1 MYQLYQ
7 KISIFLFILS
17 LLCLNIPKVLA
28 TESCVEQILQINKN
42 PYYPLNEVAIND
54 FETNKDILNLKI
66 KDLNNKKQI
75 IPFNVVASGVVEDV
89 NTSETKLTG
98 DFSGFNSLSASTD
111 LNAWN
116 RNLIEEVNSLEI
128 KISESELAILES
140 NEQELILN
148 AFLDILSSKELG
160 DIFEK
165 KLHILQR
172 VLEFYEVQSSLGR
185 LDNKGMSDTE
195 KVIQELQDK
204 IFSNEIRYVEKI
216 NYLKIDSDSIS
227 QKPSLSTL
235 NLKKTKEDCI
245 YDFQSL
251 NIAKFELE
259 ILKLEVSR
267 FNFFNSLNIDSS
279 LNFKQPAF
287 ASSVGTELSFSINIT
302 ADIFDGGV
310 KKTKLQDLLSKIS
323 AKNHAISRLEDKYLE
338 LENRRLQ
345 TERVFIKSVKT
356 LENQLEDLSK
366 TSRVRSRKSLGQSVF
381 LELSNTTISYL
392 NTVETVLRLKTDY
405 LKGKAI
411 FLKEVNGF
419 GSYRNLISEHW
430 FFLKL

>member
-1 MYQLYQ
+1 M
-7 KISIFLFILS
+7 
-17 LLCLNIPKVLA
+17 A
-28 TESCVEQILQINKN
+28 SCVEQILQIDKN
-42 PYYPLNEVAIND
+42 PYYPLNEVVVND
-54 FETNKDILNLKI
+54 LKTNKDILNLKI

-75 IPFNVVASGVVEDV
+75 IPFNVVATGVVEDV

-98 DFSGFNSLSASTD
+98 DYSGFNSLSASTD

-116 RNLIEEVNSLEI
+116 RNLIEKINDIEI

-140 NEQELILN
+140 NERELILN
-148 AFLDILSSKELG
+148 AFLDILSSKELS

-165 KLHILQR
+165 KLHILNK
-172 VLEFYEVQSSLGR
+172 VLEFYEVQTSLGR

-195 KVIQELQDK
+195 KAIQELRDK

-216 NYLKIDSDSIS
+216 NYLQINGDSIS
-227 QKPSLSTL
+227 QNTSLSSL
-235 NLKKTKEDCI
+235 KLKKTKEDCI

-259 ILKLEVSR
+259 ILELEVSR
-267 FNFFNSLNIDSS
+267 FNFLNSLNIDSS
-279 LNFKQPAF
+279 LDFKQPAF

-302 ADIFDGGV
+302 TNIFDGGV
-310 KKTKLQDLLSKIS
+310 KKTKLQDLLGKIS
-323 AKNHAISRLEDKYLE
+323 AKNQAINRLEDKYVE

-366 TSRVRSRKSLGQSVF
+366 KLQELRSRKSLGQSVF
-381 LELSNTTISYL
+381 LEFSNTKISYL
-392 NTVETVLRLKTDY
+392 NTIETILRLKTDY

-419 GSYRNLISEHW
+419 GT
-430 FFLKL
+430 K